1 MKKSKWQ
8 NMHLLYC
15 ELQLVL
21 ETLDNLKVTA
31 PRMIEL
37 KQNIIEFCEL
47 INNEV
52 ADTYTVQKSTYFQD
66 LTNKIDTVI
75 RKNFNP
81 NM

>member
-1 MKKSKWQ
+1 MKKSKGQ

-15 ELQLVL
+15 QFQLVL

-75 RKNFNP
+75 RKNFNS

>member
-1 MKKSKWQ
+1 MKKSKGQ

-37 KQNIIEFCEL
+37 KKNIIEFCEL

-52 ADTYTVQKSTYFQD
+52 ADTYTIQKSTYFQD

>member
-1 MKKSKWQ
+1 MKKSKGQ

>member
-1 MKKSKWQ
+1 MKKSKGQ

-37 KQNIIEFCEL
+37 KENIIEFCEL